1 MKKKTLSILFLC
13 IALFAALAL
22 VGCGGGAS
30 SGGGSDAATN
40 SKERPPQPQRP
51 TSSGLRS
58 RCPRALA

>member
-1 MKKKTLSILFLC
+1 MKKKTLSILFPC

-40 SKERPPQPQRP
+40 SKEKAPQPQRP
-51 TSSGLRS
+51 TLSGLRS